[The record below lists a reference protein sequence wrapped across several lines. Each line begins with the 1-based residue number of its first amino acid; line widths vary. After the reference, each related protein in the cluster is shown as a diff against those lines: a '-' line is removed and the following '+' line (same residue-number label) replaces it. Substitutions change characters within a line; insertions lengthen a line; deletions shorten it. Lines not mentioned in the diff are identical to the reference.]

1 LSSGEFTAK
10 IGSFPEGTRFL
21 TAETLDRLDYGY
33 TSSEYKL
40 TESATEGGFK
50 FWHVSAMG
58 GLNGPFGVFTTDT
71 SGTYKVYALRK
82 DTPNGKRNA
91 KLAVNG
97 TEFVFN
103 SNPTKASEDF
113 DFNSWF
119 WDDGATANGAVAT
132 VKIKAG
138 EPLLI
143 QIAEGSNSYAR
154 IEAFAFVPVNQSPAS
169 LLYEQN
175 LFDHKLLT
183 KLYNGSFEKTELPE
197 NKQATVN
204 GETVTAMPYYGLVR
218 TQTDAHYDVLGS
230 FIAEP
235 TVLDA
240 ILAYDKY
247 FKTEKNDVFV
257 NGKQVYAA
265 DRMPIP
271 ENATITTAE
280 KGEITAE
287 NFDPIR
293 ASDVFST
300 SGSAGTKLKY
310 CVTTNKLPSG
320 LRFADVDS
328 ANAFFKGA
336 VLTGAFALNQDVT
349 TDSGYTVNKGEKVYL
364 QNEPITSV
372 LRADD
377 RTDFVLDGIGNTTS
391 NTDHWVL
398 HTENGNFHKEGVTI
412 NYMYDHSGMYI
423 ANKNTD
429 GKVSAFKLENGYLLL
444 ANGASLV
451 RIIVANYS
459 DDGAFLGVDHVE
471 NGYASFYDGYFLELK
486 ENQKA
491 FLWNRS
497 MYGNGSFMPLGEVIE

>member
-1 LSSGEFTAK
+1 MAKTNLCLEISYADMLEKATKVLVYDQNGNAVETDVSSVSTADIVVTPCMVTKDKTIALSSGEFTAK

-169 LLYEQN
+169 LLYR
-175 LFDHKLLT
+175 D
-183 KLYNGSFEKTELPE
+183 E
-197 NKQATVN
+197 N
-204 GETVTAMPYYGLVR
+204 
-218 TQTDAHYDVLGS
+218 
-230 FIAEP
+230 
-235 TVLDA
+235 
-240 ILAYDKY
+240 
-247 FKTEKNDVFV
+247 
-257 NGKQVYAA
+257 
-265 DRMPIP
+265 
-271 ENATITTAE
+271 
-280 KGEITAE
+280 
-287 NFDPIR
+287 
-293 ASDVFST
+293 
-300 SGSAGTKLKY
+300 
-310 CVTTNKLPSG
+310 
-320 LRFADVDS
+320 
-328 ANAFFKGA
+328 
-336 VLTGAFALNQDVT
+336 
-349 TDSGYTVNKGEKVYL
+349 
-364 QNEPITSV
+364 
-372 LRADD
+372 
-377 RTDFVLDGIGNTTS
+377 
-391 NTDHWVL
+391 
-398 HTENGNFHKEGVTI
+398 
-412 NYMYDHSGMYI
+412 
-423 ANKNTD
+423 
-429 GKVSAFKLENGYLLL
+429 
-444 ANGASLV
+444 
-451 RIIVANYS
+451 
-459 DDGAFLGVDHVE
+459 
-471 NGYASFYDGYFLELK
+471 
-486 ENQKA
+486 
-491 FLWNRS
+491 
-497 MYGNGSFMPLGEVIE
+497 